1 MRTILFVCSGNTCR
15 SPMAEAIA
23 RHLLARQAVM
33 HGNEGGP
40 GPVQVL
46 VRSAGV
52 AAGDGEPATP
62 EGREALKRLGI
73 QMGRHAS
80 KSLTRRMIQD
90 ADQILA
96 MTRPH
101 AQGVLALDPSA
112 ANKTATIDPDGDVQ
126 DPIGGPQ
133 SIYDETAE
141 HLLELIRARFEQA
154 GLIG

>member
-23 RHLLARQAVM
+23 RHLLARQAVT
-33 HGNEGGP
+33 HGSEQGP
-40 GPVQVL
+40 GPVEVL

-52 AAGDGEPATP
+52 SAGDGEPATP
-62 EGREALKRLGI
+62 EGREALKRLDI

-90 ADQILA
+90 ADEILA
-96 MTRPH
+96 MTRSH

-112 ANKTATIDPDGDVQ
+112 AGKVFTIDPEGDVP

-133 SIYDETAE
+133 SVYDETAE
-141 HLLELIRARFEQA
+141 RLLELIRARFERA
-154 GLIG
+154 GLIE